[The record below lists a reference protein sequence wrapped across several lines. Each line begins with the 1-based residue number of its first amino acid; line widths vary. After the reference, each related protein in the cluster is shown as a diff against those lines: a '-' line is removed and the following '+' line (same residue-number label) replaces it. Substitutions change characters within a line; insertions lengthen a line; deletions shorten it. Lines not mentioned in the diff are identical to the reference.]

1 MVSDRPF
8 PAIQEDNQ
16 DTRTVEVEED
26 LQDVFDS
33 LLKVSTHMRRILM
46 KLKRIKEKSPSLMT
60 FDHPGVFTRTTS
72 GSDFEWRL
80 ESCSISSFR
89 FVMRKSVLRYI
100 LFRTYYFNMSVYHSH
115 SSFVKFY
122 LINGQNTKSVERI
135 MRPNFPEPKPRP

>member
-80 ESCSISSFR
+80 SARLLQAPDDEDDCDGSRSSR
-89 FVMRKSVLRYI
+89 VTWCREGPREANWLVLLRM
-100 LFRTYYFNMSVYHSH
+100 L
-115 SSFVKFY
+115 
-122 LINGQNTKSVERI
+122 
-135 MRPNFPEPKPRP
+135 PRHEI